1 MLKNYAI
8 TRTTLP
14 LDTLESW
21 HDHTDIPAILIDQ
34 FRPESSSHRPHT
46 SLKLAYD
53 NMALYG
59 LFEVADRYVRCVN
72 TTFQSPTHHDSCVEL
87 FLQPDPIGGYFNF
100 EWNCS
105 GTLAVFYITD
115 HTRTV
120 DGFAAFSRLQAG
132 DVVGVKTFTTLK
144 GIIDPELAGPL
155 EWLLSFKIEFAALRS
170 YLHFPDILS
179 GQTWRANAFKCA
191 DQTSHP
197 HWSAWAPVPELN
209 FHLPESFGQFQF
221 L

>member
-1 MLKNYAI
+1 MKNYVV
-8 TRTTLP
+8 TQTTLL
-14 LDTLESW
+14 LDTLENW
-21 HDHTDIPAILIDQ
+21 QDHTNIPKLLIDQ
-34 FRPESSSHRPHT
+34 FRPESSSHRPRT
-46 SLKLAYD
+46 TLKLSHD

-59 LFEVADRYVRCVN
+59 LFKVRDRYVRCVN
-72 TTFQSPTHHDSCVEL
+72 TAFQSPTHHDSCVEL
-87 FLQPDPIGGYFNF
+87 FLQPDPKGGYFNF
-100 EWNCS
+100 EWNCC

-120 DGFAAFSRLQAG
+120 DGFAAYSRLQAG
-132 DVVGVKTFTTLK
+132 EVAGVKTFTTLK
-144 GIIDPELAGPL
+144 GIIDPEMADPI
-155 EWLLSFKIEFAALRS
+155 EWHLSFKIEFAILRR
-170 YLHFPDILS
+170 YVKFPDVLS